1 MKTKL
6 IILGMSLLGVVG
18 CCIKKE
24 MFYIQHTTVTVQELP
39 KDCQEELIRNIN
51 TAWLKFGKKDCHYY
65 NLFTQSFAFE
75 NKDCFIGM
83 DLNLARK
90 LLGNPT
96 KEDSKALVYD
106 LDLDCRGTQAFKSVV
121 FYFSNGKINDVHFG
135 TNSIKDY

>member
-1 MKTKL
+1 
-6 IILGMSLLGVVG
+6 
-18 CCIKKE
+18 

-51 TAWLKFGKKDCHYY
+51 TAWLKYGKKDCYYY

-96 KEDSKALVYD
+96 KEDAKSLVYD
-106 LDLDCRGTQAFKSVV
+106 LDLDCKGTQAFKSVV